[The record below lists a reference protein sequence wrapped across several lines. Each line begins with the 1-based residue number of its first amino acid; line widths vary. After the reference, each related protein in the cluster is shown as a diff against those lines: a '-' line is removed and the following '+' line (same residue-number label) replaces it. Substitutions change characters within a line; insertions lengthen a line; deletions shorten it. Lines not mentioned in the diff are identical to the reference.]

1 MMSLHTGLDYPR
13 RSSDSSI
20 SAPDDDLDARFERDV
35 LPLRNRLYGAAFR
48 LTGNKHDAED
58 LVQETILHAYAGFRT
73 FREGTQLMAWLYR
86 IMRNNWIN
94 QYRRKKRRGQE
105 DFVGSITDDQ
115 LATYAA
121 HNVDPPRSAEVA
133 ALEAMPDSEIR
144 SALMAL
150 REETRMAVY
159 YADVAG
165 YKYGEIADMMNTP
178 VGTVMSRL
186 NRGRRRLRSTLST
199 VASQRGFAAG
209 AAHDCRVSPA
219 L

>member
-1 MMSLHTGLDYPR
+1 MMLPHIGVDHPG
-13 RSSDSSI
+13 RSSESSG
-20 SAPDDDLDARFERDV
+20 STPDDDLDARFERDV

-48 LTGNKHDAED
+48 LTGNRCDAED
-58 LVQETILHAYAGFRT
+58 LVQETILHAYTGFRT

-86 IMRNNWIN
+86 IMRNSWIN

-105 DFVGSITDDQ
+105 DFVGTITDDQ
-115 LATYAA
+115 LAAYAA
-121 HNVDPPRSAEVA
+121 HTVDPLRSAEVA
-133 ALEAMPDSEIR
+133 ALESMPDNEIR

-150 REETRMAVY
+150 REDTRLAVY

-186 NRGRRRLRSTLST
+186 NRGRRRLRSTLSA
-199 VASQRGFAAG
+199 VASQRGFAA
-209 AAHDCRVSPA
+209 ASTHDCRVSPA

>member
-1 MMSLHTGLDYPR
+1 M
-13 RSSDSSI
+13 
-20 SAPDDDLDARFERDV
+20 PDDDLDARFERDV

-48 LTGNKHDAED
+48 LTGNRYDAED

-86 IMRNNWIN
+86 IMRNSWIN

-105 DFVGSITDDQ
+105 DFVGTITDDQ

-121 HNVDPPRSAEVA
+121 HTVDPLRSAEVA
-133 ALEAMPDSEIR
+133 ALESMPDNEIR
-144 SALMAL
+144 SALMTL
-150 REETRMAVY
+150 REDTRLAVY

-165 YKYGEIADMMNTP
+165 YKYGEIADIMNTP

-199 VASQRGFAAG
+199 VASQRGFAA
-209 AAHDCRVSPA
+209 ASAHGCRVSPA
-219 L
+219 V